1 MPLSP
6 AGVAQVPNYWTVF
19 GHSYVTFSFGTR
31 TQAGR
36 ADALFRN
43 LLNVDHTSFT
53 NLAGNGSML
62 TKEGQSASGWTLLM
76 QNLQGFEV
84 GAGAGGQTGSAPYV
98 AGGGSYL
105 LAWGIN
111 DLGNNGNT
119 AQFNS
124 AYIQALRSVISR
136 CRASVIREDTDASMT
151 YGANFTQAAFTTEFS
166 SGGTMQKCLVTGANS
181 TATLTL
187 PADYNGE
194 VVVVE
199 FSVPAGVNGGV
210 VTFSGTTGVSGTLSL
225 SNVVPST
232 ASHVPVV
239 QRFKTL
245 TSANAGQT
253 IIITVTSVDAG
264 TPQINFDSWW
274 LEAKNP
280 NPVLVC
286 NTARLL
292 TAGYAAYSTGIGDT
306 DVVTFNAGL
315 PGLVAEFDGMVQ
327 IVDIDSA
334 LNKDTT
340 KFNSDGL
347 HPNELGAAAISD
359 AILAAV
365 RRLPANQWGVA
376 ASIQPPAPRSAALVL
391 PQLFGQWFTSQTM
404 GGATGTNY
412 TAVSG
417 DVFALPFEVTSG
429 ITSWSRWS
437 VELIASTVATSVFFC
452 VYTDRRYTGYPQQ
465 IYASPANVAGTPF
478 PLTTGAGAKLSP
490 TSAGNGFMIRNFVDP
505 GLYWLVLKISTAG
518 TTTFRTM
525 KGPSL
530 FVPNCIAG
538 AGGPASTTCGWFLSG
553 QGTGVLPGTFP
564 ALSNATAVDNVPMV
578 GILQG

>member
-6 AGVAQVPNYWTVF
+6 AGVAQVPNYWNVF
-19 GHSYVTFSFGTR
+19 GHSYFMFSFGTR

-53 NLAGNGSML
+53 NLAVNGAMA
-62 TKEGQSASGWTLLM
+62 TKEGINTGGWPRVM
-76 QNLQGFEV
+76 QNVLGFEV
-84 GAGAGGQTGSAPYV
+84 GAAAGGSPGAAPYV

-105 LAWGIN
+105 IAYGIN
-111 DLGNNGNT
+111 DLGYNGNT
-119 AQFNS
+119 AQYNS
-124 AYIQALRSVISR
+124 AYIQALRAIISR
-136 CRASVIREDTDASMT
+136 CRASVVREESDASMA
-151 YGANFTQAAFTTEFS
+151 YGAGFTTFNLTFDFS
-166 SGGTMQKCLVTGANS
+166 SGLNMQRATTTTNA

-194 VVVVE
+194 VVAVQFVAKPG
-199 FSVPAGVNGGV
+199 VAGGT
-210 VTFSGTTGVSGTLSL
+210 VTFSGTAGVTGTLST
-225 SNVVPST
+225 SNIVPNT

-239 QRFKTL
+239 RRITNL

-253 IIITVTSVDAG
+253 IIMTVTAVDAG
-264 TPQINFDSWW
+264 SPEVNFDSWW

-292 TAGYAAYSTGIGDT
+292 TAGYAIYATGIGDS
-306 DVVTFNAGL
+306 DVATFNAGL
-315 PGLVAEFDGMVQ
+315 PALAAEFDGMVQ

-334 LNKDTT
+334 LAKDAT
-340 KFNSDGL
+340 KFSSDGL
-347 HPNELGAAAISD
+347 HPNELGAAAIAD

-376 ASIQPPAPRSAALVL
+376 ASIQPPAPRSAALIL
-391 PQLFGQWFTSQTM
+391 PQLFGQWFTGQTM
-404 GGATGTNY
+404 GGANGTAY

-437 VELIASTVATSVFFC
+437 VELITSTVATSVFMC
-452 VYTDRRYTGYPQQ
+452 IYDDRRYTGYPQQ
-465 IYASPANVAGTPF
+465 LYANPANIGGTPF

-490 TSAGNGFMIRNFVDP
+490 TSAGNGFLVRNFVDP
-505 GLYWLVLKISTAG
+505 GLYWLVLKIVTAG

-530 FVPNCIAG
+530 FMPNLTTGG
-538 AGGPASTTCGWFLSG
+538 AGGVAPCGWFFSG
-553 QGTGVLPGTFP
+553 QGTTALPGTFTQ
-564 ALSNATAVDNVPMV
+564 AGFGATAVDNVPMI
-578 GILQG
+578 GLLQG